1 MNMKT
6 IKKLGYITSG
16 LASLYIA
23 YITATGEILNYI
35 DFADPL
41 NEMGFCIGALM
52 LAGCLFVVGFSKDDT
67 VPCSKELDNQW
78 YNESI

>member
-1 MNMKT
+1 MKT

-41 NEMGFCIGALM
+41 NEMGFCIASM
-52 LAGCLFVVGFSKDDT
+52 MMAGCLLYIGFSKDDT
-67 VPCSKELDNQW
+67 LPCSKELDNQW